1 MKDDAGRATTTS
13 LVRPVTTLLLVRH
26 GETDW
31 NRDGRW
37 QGHSDTQLNDAGRAQ
52 ARRVAAELGD
62 VDVIYSSDLAR
73 ARETADIIAAQ
84 LGDLEVNVDSRLR
97 ERSFGAWEGRTGP
110 EIEAD
115 FAEQHARW
123 RAGDGAGAD
132 DAEPFEAFGDR
143 VRDFLE
149 DVLARHPGETVVVVA
164 HGGPIR
170 VIHAVASG
178 LDYVRDHRSIPGV
191 PNCAVARYAA
201 GDGKLAP
208 ID

>member
-1 MKDDAGRATTTS
+1 
-13 LVRPVTTLLLVRH
+13 VRPVTTLLLVRH

-37 QGHSDTQLNDAGRAQ
+37 QGHSDTQLNDAGREQ
-52 ARRVAAELGD
+52 ARRVAGELGD

-73 ARETADIIAAQ
+73 ARETAKIIAAQ
-84 LGDLEVNVDSRLR
+84 LGDIEVNVDNRLR

-132 DAEPFEAFGDR
+132 DAEAFEAFGDR

-149 DVLARHPGETVVVVA
+149 DVLARHPGETVLVVA

>member
-1 MKDDAGRATTTS
+1 M
-13 LVRPVTTLLLVRH
+13 RPVTTLLLVRH

-37 QGHSDTQLNDAGRAQ
+37 QGHSDTQLNDTGREQ
-52 ARRVAAELGD
+52 ARRVAGELGD
-62 VDVIYSSDLAR
+62 ADVIYSSDLAR
-73 ARETADIIAAQ
+73 ARETADIIAAE
-84 LGDLEVNVDSRLR
+84 LGGLEINVDRRLR
-97 ERSFGAWEGRTGP
+97 ERSFGGWEGRTAP

-123 RAGDGAGAD
+123 RAGNGAGAD
-132 DAEPFEAFGDR
+132 DAEPFDAFGNR
-143 VRDFLE
+143 VRHFLE
-149 DVLARHPGETVVVVA
+149 DLLAKHPGETVLVVA
-164 HGGPIR
+164 HGGSIR
-170 VIHAVASG
+170 VIHALASG

-191 PNCAVARYAA
+191 PNCTVARYAA

>member
-1 MKDDAGRATTTS
+1 
-13 LVRPVTTLLLVRH
+13 VTTLLLVRH

-37 QGHSDTQLNDAGRAQ
+37 QGHSDTKLNEVGRRQ
-52 ARRVAAELGD
+52 ARELAEGLKG

-73 ARETADIIAAQ
+73 ARETAEIVGER
-84 LGDLEVNVDSRLR
+84 LGLDVHLEPRLR
-97 ERSFGAWEGRTGP
+97 ERSFGAWEGLSSA

-115 FAEQHARW
+115 FADQHRRW
-123 RAGDGAGAD
+123 QAGDGFGAD
-132 DAEPFEAFGDR
+132 DAEPFDAFAAR
-143 VRDFLE
+143 VRSGLDE
-149 DVLARHPGETVVVVA
+149 ILARHPRKSVLVVA
-164 HGGPIR
+164 HGGSIR

-178 LDYVRDHRSIPGV
+178 LDYVRDHRLIPGV
-191 PNCAVARYAA
+191 ANCAVARYAA